1 MILKEQVLRAGAF
14 WAMPW
19 RSVDEFQIVVNHN
32 SIVANGGSSVG
43 SLLAIRIVLGRLE
56 FDIVCLPCQ
65 WWEAH
70 VDFGLVDRIDPT
82 AFVVFPIQAE

>member
-43 SLLAIRIVLGRLE
+43 SLLAIRIVLAALNS
-56 FDIVCLPCQ
+56 ISYVCHANGGKHMLTLG
-65 WWEAH
+65 WLIE
-70 VDFGLVDRIDPT
+70 
-82 AFVVFPIQAE
+82 